1 MTGGEFYILVLHFR
15 EHGDSSVRGLGAR
28 KNHVLTDAEQDLLA
42 VDDEQHEQLYKYFR
56 VQTVNNQVIYS
67 KEYKRVKNK
76 NSYTVIYVKDDNQQE
91 NKYGSVEYFL
101 EISGNMYAVIKIF
114 HTTEKSLHDFRSVKE
129 GRLARYNNFNLCP
142 HIVQVEEV
150 QENHRELVPVENIKQ
165 KCVHMVFGRRFQYL
179 SYPPNLLEHD

>member
-42 VDDEQHEQLYKYFR
+42 VDGEQHEQLYKYFR

-101 EISGNMYAVIKIF
+101 EISGNIYY
-114 HTTEKSLHDFRSVKE
+114 T
-129 GRLARYNNFNLCP
+129 
-142 HIVQVEEV
+142 VQ
-150 QENHRELVPVENIKQ
+150 
-165 KCVHMVFGRRFQYL
+165 
-179 SYPPNLLEHD
+179 